1 MTATDPPEAALSV
14 RALGERARRASRS
27 LAALPEADKNR
38 ALTAMAAALRP
49 HAGAILTANAQDVQA
64 ARSSGLPDHMI
75 DRLRLDD
82 ARLEA
87 IARDVEAVAALPDP
101 VGETVEART
110 LPGGLRVERRR
121 APLGVI
127 GVVYE
132 SRPNVTV
139 DIAALAL
146 KSGNA
151 AILRG
156 GKETTH
162 SNAALAH
169 ALRAALAETGVP
181 QDAVQVITDP
191 SRERVLE
198 LLRLDT
204 HVDAIIP
211 RGGAALHRLCL
222 ENATV
227 PVITGGVGV
236 VHLYLDA
243 SHALDPADLTSAAR
257 VIHNSKVQK
266 PSACNA
272 LDTLLIHSAVAAKAL
287 PVIAADLSAA
297 GVELR
302 ADEAGQTILEAAAL
316 PVTPAQTEDYDT
328 EFLSLTL
335 AVRVVQNFDAALAH
349 IFDHGS
355 GHTEA
360 ILTRDAAQAERFTA
374 EVDAGVIMVNA
385 STRFNDGGQLGLG
398 AEVAVSTQKLH
409 ARGPLGLRELTS
421 PKWIVRGEDST
432 RT

>member
-1 MTATDPPEAALSV
+1 MTATETTSPSV
-14 RALGERARRASRS
+14 RELGERARRASRS
-27 LAALPEADKNR
+27 LAALPTEAKNR
-38 ALTAMAAALRP
+38 ALAEVARALRER
-49 HAGAILTANAQDVQA
+49 AEGILAANREDAEE
-64 ARSSGLPDHMI
+64 ARATGLPEHLL
-75 DRLRLDD
+75 DRLRLD
-82 ARLEA
+82 AGRLEA

-101 VGETVEART
+101 VGETVETRN
-110 LPGGLRVERRR
+110 LPGGLQVERRR

-132 SRPNVTV
+132 ARPNVTV

-151 AILRG
+151 ALLRG
-156 GKETTH
+156 GKETRR
-162 SNAALAH
+162 SNAALADV
-169 ALRAALAETGVP
+169 LRAALHSAGLPE
-181 QDAVQVITDP
+181 DAVQVITDP
-191 SRERVLE
+191 ARERVLE
-198 LLRLDT
+198 LLRLDAF
-204 HVDAIIP
+204 VDVIIP

-243 SHALDPADLTSAAR
+243 SHALEGADLAGAVR

-272 LDTLLIHSAVAAKAL
+272 LDTLLVHAAVAGKAL
-287 PVIAADLSAA
+287 PVIGADLVAA

-302 ADEAGQTILEAAAL
+302 ADEQALDLLSRAGIPA
-316 PVTPAQTEDYDT
+316 VPAQPEDFDT
-328 EFLSLTL
+328 EFLALTL
-335 AVRVVQNFDAALAH
+335 AVRVVSGFEAALAH

-360 ILTRDAAQAERFTA
+360 ILTRDPAQAERFLA
-374 EVDAGVIMVNA
+374 EVDAGVLMVNV

-421 PKWIVRGEDST
+421 PKWIVRGEDSV
-432 RT
+432 RG